1 LSTPR
6 TNMSGR
12 AATRAILPA
21 AITAKLSP
29 RLAATASI
37 VTGATAVPRNP
48 EKVWIEKAR
57 LTRAG
62 AVVGNCYH
70 AWNKLVDQPWT
81 ILSIGLC
88 EWAHEY

>member
-1 LSTPR
+1 VRQGAS
-6 TNMSGR
+6 
-12 AATRAILPA
+12 ATACRQRRNQQH
-21 AITAKLSP
+21 SP
-29 RLAATASI
+29 RRQRNLGPARTTASI

-57 LTRAG
+57 PTRAG
-62 AVVGNCYH
+62 AVVGNCCH